1 VKQAD
6 KVSAPSAE
14 EEELYTAEQ
23 LQVLRGLEAVRRRP
37 AMYIGDT
44 VSRGLHHLFVEV
56 VDNSVDEVLAG
67 HCNRIE
73 AVLHKDDSIS
83 VADNGRGFPVDIHPE
98 EGKPGVEVAMT
109 MLHAGSKFGGG
120 GYKVTG
126 GLHGVGVSVVNA
138 LSEWLEVS
146 VSRDGKVHFQRYERG
161 DAVTPLE
168 VIPPNELDLS
178 RSCFKVLR
186 DLLGNISRTG
196 RTGTCVTFKPDPE
209 VFQVTR
215 FNPETLAHRLRELS
229 YLNRGT
235 LLALTLE
242 ETGEREEFLH
252 KGGIAEFVEHLNRAR
267 EPLHKP
273 IYFGLPPKAD
283 DGVEVEVALQYNSG
297 YLESVYSYAN
307 NIHTAEGGTHLTGF
321 RTALTRVL
329 NSYGRKHGLLKEKD
343 ANFGGD
349 DVREGLT
356 AVISVK
362 LLNPQFEGQTKTKLG
377 NSEVDG
383 LVNSVVGE
391 RLAEYLEENPSVAR
405 RVVDKAITSARAREA
420 ARKASELIRRKST
433 LESAG
438 LPGKL
443 WDCQE
448 KDPSLCELFIV
459 EGESAGGNAKQG
471 RDARFQA
478 VLPIQGKIL
487 NVEKNRLDKILSH
500 KEIQVLISA
509 LGTGIVH
516 NAGGNGEERGTG
528 NGEQAPGDEGER
540 GKSKFD
546 LSRLRYH
553 RIIIMTDADVDG
565 AHIRTLLLTL
575 FYRYLTPVIEHGHL
589 YIALPPLYGVRAGD
603 KLHYARDD
611 AALGQLLK
619 SLGRKP
625 TNITRFKGLAEM
637 DEEEL
642 ADTTMDTRTRTLKQV
657 TVEEAMKADEIF
669 STLMG
674 DAVEPRREYIMKHA
688 KEVTDLDI
696 F

>member
-1 VKQAD
+1 
-6 KVSAPSAE
+6 
-14 EEELYTAEQ
+14 
-23 LQVLRGLEAVRRRP
+23 
-37 AMYIGDT
+37 MYIGDT
-44 VSRGLHHLFVEV
+44 ASRGLHHLFVEV

-73 AVLHKDDSIS
+73 AVLHKDHSIS

-138 LSEWLEVS
+138 LSEWLEVA

-161 DAVTPLE
+161 DPATSLE
-168 VIPPNELDLS
+168 VISPNKLDLS
-178 RSCFKVLR
+178 RSCFKVLH
-186 DLLGNISRTG
+186 DLLGHISRTG

-209 VFQVTR
+209 VFQMPR
-215 FNPETLAHRLRELS
+215 FNPETLAHRLRELA

-235 LLALTLE
+235 LLALTVE

-252 KGGIAEFVEHLNRAR
+252 KGGITEFVEHLNRAR
-267 EPLHKP
+267 EHLHKP
-273 IYFGLPPKAD
+273 IYFGHTR
-283 DGVEVEVALQYNSG
+283 DGVDIEVALQYNSG
-297 YLESVYSYAN
+297 YLESVYPYAN
-307 NIHTAEGGTHLTGF
+307 NIHTTEGGTHLTGF

-329 NSYGRKHGLLKEKD
+329 NAYGRKHGLLKEKD
-343 ANFGGD
+343 ANFSGD

-405 RVVDKAITSARAREA
+405 RIVDKTITSARAREA
-420 ARKASELIRRKST
+420 ARKASELIRRKSA
-433 LESAG
+433 LESGG

-448 KDPSLCELFIV
+448 KDPAQCELFIV

-471 RDARFQA
+471 RNARFQA

-500 KEIQVLISA
+500 REIQVLISA

-516 NAGGNGEERGTG
+516 NAGGNGEERAAG
-528 NGEQAPGDEGER
+528 NGEQPTGDEGER
-540 GKSKFD
+540 GKSSFD

-589 YIALPPLYGVRAGD
+589 YIALPPLYGVRVGD
-603 KLHYARDD
+603 KMHYARDD
-611 AALGQLLK
+611 AALDQLLK
-619 SLGRKP
+619 SLRKKP
-625 TNITRFKGLAEM
+625 TSIARFKGLAEM

-642 ADTTMDTRTRTLKQV
+642 AETTMDLGTRTLRQV
-657 TVEEAMKADEIF
+657 TVDEAMKADEIF